1 MPGGTPTGGLP
12 PAVLAQSS
20 PRYKKVD
27 PYGLHSYLSHVMNN
41 NAADRPPT
49 TLHSHYF
56 LGDVP
61 LSEPKHHPTLSGF
74 LVATD
79 LRTGKEVVFES
90 NRLRIR

>member
-1 MPGGTPTGGLP
+1 V
-12 PAVLAQSS
+12 VLAQSS

-27 PYGLHSYLSHVMNN
+27 PYGLHSYLSHVMKN
-41 NAADRPPT
+41 NAADRPPPSDKPT
-49 TLHSHYF
+49 SSHYF
-56 LGDVP
+56 LGSVP